1 MKIAGIVA
9 EYNPF
14 HNGHAYQIEHTRAE
28 KEGDASHVIAV
39 MSTHF
44 TQRGEP
50 ALIDPHVRA
59 QMALKNGVDLVVALP
74 APWSLSSAQGFAEG
88 GVFLL
93 NALGCVDMMSFGS
106 ESGDVEEL
114 TKVRRLLDD
123 SRVVQR
129 LHGFLDMGMSYAE
142 AQRKAVADIGGEN
155 RAAVLDSPNNTL
167 AIEYLGAL
175 GRSQS
180 TIAPFTVKRMGAAHD
195 SRVPIGGIASAS
207 FLRDVLRAGR
217 TANVAPYVPQSV
229 CNLLIDAV
237 ERGVCPSREELGER
251 AVLAVLRLRSKEQLA
266 SLPALSEGI
275 ENRLYNAICEA
286 SDLEELITLAKTKR
300 YARTRLQRLIYC
312 AFIGITAETA
322 SGTPPYIRVLGA
334 TEAGLQ
340 ILREAK
346 DRGTAVP
353 VVTRAS
359 QVEALDERAK
369 AMFRLECRAADLYA
383 LSLPKP
389 YPCGSEMTTAL
400 IRES

>member
-1 MKIAGIVA
+1 MKIAGIIA

-28 KEGDASHVIAV
+28 KEGDASHIVAV

-50 ALIDPHVRA
+50 ALVDPHIRA
-59 QMALKNGVDLVVALP
+59 QMALRNGVDLVIALP
-74 APWSLSSAQGFAEG
+74 APWALSSAQGFAEG
-88 GVFLL
+88 GVSLL
-93 NALGCVDMMSFGS
+93 HALGCVDMLSFGS
-106 ESGDVEEL
+106 ESGNIDAL
-114 TKVRRLLDD
+114 AKVRALLDD
-123 SRVVQR
+123 PRVIHR
-129 LHGFLDMGMSYAE
+129 FKGLLDMGMSYAE
-142 AQRKAVADIGGEN
+142 AQRKAVTEIGGEN
-155 RAAVLDSPNNTL
+155 RAVLLDSPNNTL
-167 AIEYLGAL
+167 GIEYLGAL
-175 GRSQS
+175 ERLNSS
-180 TIAPFTVKRMGAAHD
+180 ITPFTVRRMGAEHD
-195 SRVPIGGIASAS
+195 ARAPIGGMASAS
-207 FLRDVLRAGR
+207 YLREVLRAGR
-217 TANVAPYVPQSV
+217 SANIAPFVPETV
-229 CNLLIDAV
+229 CDLLIDAV
-237 ERGVCPSREELGER
+237 ERGVCPSREELAER
-251 AVLAVLRLRSKEQLA
+251 AILAVLRLRSKDQLA

-286 SDLEELITLAKTKR
+286 TDLEQLITLAKTKR

-312 AFIGITAETA
+312 AFIGITADMA

-340 ILREAK
+340 ILRAAK
-346 DRGTAVP
+346 DHGTAVP

-389 YPCGSEMTTAL
+389 YPCGSEMTTAM
-400 IRES
+400 IREV